1 MSYSITTKKSWH
13 ETQQELAET
22 FDKWGIRDWQTN
34 YPRGARL
41 TAQWQDEQD
50 RNVILSFTMP
60 GGKHVNLS
68 MNKQTRAVDNLRVLY
83 LAVEDMR
90 MNEKRGI
97 AEVVQSAYMQLGE
110 GNAQKSPYEVLQI
123 MPDAP
128 LEVAEASYKARVKIA
143 HPDAGGSEEQMK
155 ELNEAIKSIRQE
167 KKA

>member
-22 FDKWGIRDWQTN
+22 FDKWGIREWQTN

-41 TAQWQDEQD
+41 TAQWQEEQD
-50 RNVILSFTMP
+50 RNVILSFNMP

-68 MNKQTRAVDNLRVLY
+68 MSKQNRAVDNLRVLY

-110 GNAQKSPYEVLQI
+110 GTTERNPYEVLGL
-123 MPDAP
+123 MSNAP
-128 LEVAEASYKARVKIA
+128 LEVAEASYKARVKVA
-143 HPDAGGSEEQMK
+143 HPDAGGSDEQMK
-155 ELNEAIKSIRQE
+155 ELNEAIKKIREE
-167 KKA
+167 KR